1 MNSNRRNII
10 LLTVV
15 LSVVAVLVGQRL
27 GMRML
32 DYLEE
37 QEYRIDELNAE
48 LRQTLSRIEED
59 HRYLEQW
66 QAISEPLD
74 KPIEE
79 RQQRFNT
86 YLEEIEKESG
96 VFVTSRSPFSK
107 RDMAADP
114 EFKLVNCS
122 LGITCD
128 LNSLVEL
135 LALWDAD
142 DKHLFRVESVSINP
156 RPSYFLPG
164 GRTRHVSKLLS
175 TTDLTVDI
183 TVTIPSKASVEK
195 AGSLE
200 GAS

>member
-1 MNSNRRNII
+1 M
-10 LLTVV
+10 
-15 LSVVAVLVGQRL
+15 VAILVGQRL

-32 DYLEE
+32 NYLEE

-48 LRQTLSRIEED
+48 LRQTLERIEAD
-59 HRYLEQW
+59 HHYLEQW
-66 QAISEPLD
+66 QVISEPLD

-96 VFVTSRSPFSK
+96 VFVTSRSPFSM

-114 EFKLVNCS
+114 AFKLVNCS

-142 DKHLFRVESVSINP
+142 DKHLFRVESVSISP
-156 RPSYFLPG
+156 RAGYMSPG
-164 GRTRHVSKLLS
+164 SRTRHISRLLT

-183 TVTIPSKASVEK
+183 TVTIPSKASLEK
-195 AGSLE
+195 AGKQE